1 MSRTPLLLVATR
13 NRGKLREL
21 SALLAEAHVDLR
33 GLDAYPDAPVVEE
46 SGVTYLANAEM
57 KARALARHAN
67 LPALADDSGLEVDA
81 LAGAPGVR
89 SARFAGAQASDADNI
104 ALLLERMRGV
114 PPTQR
119 TARFRAVLAV
129 AHPNG
134 SGVFA
139 EGLCEGLIGQTATG
153 SAGFGYDPV
162 FYYPPLSLTFAEI
175 DAETKNRIS
184 HRAQACRRLVP
195 LLRALLD

>member
-1 MSRTPLLLVATR
+1 MSRGPVLLVATG

-21 SALLAEAHVDLR
+21 EALLTGVELR
-33 GLDAYPDAPVVEE
+33 GLDQVPDAPVVEE
-46 SGVTYLANAEM
+46 TGLTYLANAEL

-81 LAGAPGVR
+81 LDGAPGIR
-89 SARFAGAQASDADNI
+89 SARFAGPRASDADNV
-104 ALLLERMRGV
+104 ALLLKRLHGV
-114 PPTQR
+114 PPQQR
-119 TARFRAVLAV
+119 TARFRAVIVV

-139 EGLCEGLIGQTATG
+139 EGTCDGIITESPSG
-153 SAGFGYDPV
+153 SAGFGYDPI
-162 FYYPPLSLTFAEI
+162 FYYPPLESTFAQLAAKE
-175 DAETKNRIS
+175 KNRIS
-184 HRAQACRRLVP
+184 HRARACQRLAP